1 MNHTPLIYRNE
12 EALNSMGAK
21 TFAEIARKMDGMT

>member
-1 MNHTPLIYRNE
+1 MKHTLLIYGNE

-21 TFAEIARKMDGMT
+21 TFAEIARRMDGRT